1 MNVSG
6 CARTSVVIVAAII
19 GAAACSGGGDSSYGN
34 GPTGPKSPSSGSAR
48 EVHLTS
54 GLKFEPGTLTV
65 APGTKVRWVNDANIS
80 HTITPEDPNQKGVW
94 SKQTT
99 SSSGNVFEYTFSEA
113 GQTYS
118 YRCDVHNGMTGTI
131 QVSAS
136 SDPGY

>member
-1 MNVSG
+1 MNTSG
-6 CARTSVVIVAAII
+6 FVRTGLAILVAA

-34 GPTGPKSPSSGSAR
+34 GPTGPKRSGSAP

-54 GLKFEPGTLTV
+54 GLKFAPGTLTV
-65 APGTKVRWVNDANIS
+65 APGTKVRWVNDASIP
-80 HTITPEDPNQKGVW
+80 HTITPENPNQKGVW

-99 SSSGNVFEYTFSEA
+99 SSSGNVFEHTFSEA